1 MQQVLDAS
9 NFFLILKSEGVE
21 DSSEYWQEQCC
32 QLCGSICRSIPDGWI
47 EPLELKG
54 SEGERADLVHFFST
68 LAVYGIT
75 GKVFVIVLD
84 AMKTWLEHR
93 PTAEIELK
101 CPDGR
106 TVKISKLPLA
116 KLSEFFEENP
126 QLSVCEGLS
135 RFDNCEDNL

>member
-1 MQQVLDAS
+1 MQQVLDTS

-32 QLCGSICRSIPDGWI
+32 QLYGSICRNIPDGWI

-54 SEGERADLVHFFST
+54 SEGERVDLIHLFST

-75 GKVFVIVLD
+75 GKVFVIILD
-84 AMKTWLEHR
+84 LMKTWLEYR

-106 TVKISKLPLA
+106 KVKISKLPLA
-116 KLSEFFEENP
+116 KLSEFFEENS

-135 RFDNCEDNL
+135 LFDNCDDNS